1 VVGFAASVD
10 EVLLFVLL
18 SADVEAVAFTDVLAC

>member
-10 EVLLFVLL
+10 DELLFTLL
-18 SADVEAVAFTDVLAC
+18 SADVEAEAFTDVLA

>member
-10 EVLLFVLL
+10 EVLLFALL
-18 SADVEAVAFTDVLAC
+18 SADVEAEAFTDVLA